1 MSAECRYLI
10 QSTLQNEKLA
20 THVVYSYKYHFS
32 RNSPDVDNGK
42 SAKLEHFRYTDCFT
56 AMEKKN
62 RDVVVNNSL
71 FPRELWNIIL
81 EFYVFSWRDLIKFS
95 CICKYW
101 KDLSDHSFLWISCPV
116 TFHLS
121 RRLLLYFLKDY
132 STNVNPTTVHQESFR
147 SIVTEHKTNNN
158 DQNIVENC
166 LKTIST
172 TNFYQ
177 YRHIYK
183 DLNGHNHSLVN
194 AAQISLIKRIDGP
207 EIFDSNFILRN
218 TTLHERES
226 LAYDMNRKVLHL
238 LKEYSAWWDWNYFY
252 RPKISVFMKITEEW
266 IPNRLFNQIIYWIGA
281 ICLLLLLLVFNED
294 SMLIFRA
301 ESSFPS
307 FSQNS
312 TIPETSFPSS
322 TDIPQLRLLQSRN
335 LIGFG
340 LVYLLLFSYLTL
352 VVKVLIEYFCKEYI
366 LSSRIKNSF
375 VFIPVEFTLDWKHVF
390 RKDSVIL
397 LFLNLTFLIVGLIV
411 SVLLLQLKFSIS
423 ENPPVTSV
431 TAILPHYL
439 QVILYFFLSWKFI
452 FFFASVIVFLFFFVQ
467 MKIVSYEYS
476 SRNAH
481 SSSSPSHHTF
491 SLSNQLFSNDALYS
505 FFFYFLLLMWFST
518 SVGNVLLGNYFDSSA
533 VQDTSSL
540 IRLEE
545 SRLLELHE
553 LTLYYFPI
561 GFALLS
567 YGFVF
572 LLILLMLVLQS
583 GINEMFVKMKLFTV
597 PNMILLYCVTCGLV
611 LVYSLTQLLLT
622 GIGYSPEIA
631 ATSSTIPSYLSFS
644 SGCSSWTLFL
654 WFLNGFYGC
663 VVGTLFL
670 NSNII

>member
-20 THVVYSYKYHFS
+20 THVVYTYKYHFS
-32 RNSPDVDNGK
+32 RNSAEGNDGK
-42 SAKLEHFRYTDCFT
+42 SGKLEHFRYTDCFT

-62 RDVVVNNSL
+62 RDVAVNNSL

-81 EFYVFSWRDLIKFS
+81 ELYVFSWRDLIKFS

-101 KDLSDHSFLWISCPV
+101 RDLSDHSFLWISCPI

-132 STNVNPTTVHQESFR
+132 STNVNPTAMHQESF
-147 SIVTEHKTNNN
+147 SNIVAEDKTNKN
-158 DQNIVENC
+158 DQSIVENC

-183 DLNGHNHSLVN
+183 DLNSHHHTLVN
-194 AAQISLIKRIDGP
+194 AAQISLTKRIDGP

-218 TTLHERES
+218 TTLREREC

-252 RPKISVFMKITEEW
+252 RPKISIFMKITEEW

-294 SMLIFRA
+294 SMTMFLIGD
-301 ESSFPS
+301 SFPS
-307 FSQNS
+307 ASRNNL
-312 TIPETSFPSS
+312 TIPETSFPFS
-322 TDIPQLRLLQSRN
+322 TDNPQPRLFPYRN

-352 VVKVLIEYFCKEYI
+352 VVKILIEYFCNEYI

-375 VFIPVEFTLDWKHVF
+375 VFIPVEFTLDWKHIF

-411 SVLLLQLKFSIS
+411 SVLFLQIKIFFS
-423 ENPPVTSV
+423 ENPPMTSV
-431 TAILPHYL
+431 SAILPHYL
-439 QVILYFFLSWKFI
+439 QVILCFFLSWRFI
-452 FFFASVIVFLFFFVQ
+452 LLFGSVIVFLFFFAQ
-467 MKIVSYEYS
+467 MKIVLYEYS

-481 SSSSPSHHTF
+481 SSSSPSSHQTF
-491 SLSNQLFSNDALYS
+491 SLSNQLLSNDALYS
-505 FFFYFLLLMWFST
+505 FFFYFLLLTWFMT
-518 SVGNVLLGNYFDSSA
+518 SVGNVSFGNYFDNYA
-533 VQDTSSL
+533 IQDTSTL
-540 IRLEE
+540 
-545 SRLLELHE
+545 SRENRVLELHQ
-553 LTLYYFPI
+553 LTLYYFPV
-561 GFALLS
+561 GFALLL
-567 YGFVF
+567 YGCIF
-572 LLILLMLVLQS
+572 LLILLMLVLQT
-583 GINEMFVKMKLFTV
+583 GINEMFVKRKLFTV
-597 PNMILLYCVTCGLV
+597 PNMILLYCFTCGLV

-631 ATSSTIPSYLSFS
+631 DTSSTIPSYLPFSICYSSF
-644 SGCSSWTLFL
+644 TFFL
-654 WFLNGFYGC
+654 LFLNGFYGC